1 MSELLNCPFC
11 GKPPKPVGD
20 GLVSCANFMCAIV
33 AVTFTPELWNR
44 RQPIDAATIREL
56 LPVAKVVD
64 NNQPGWRV
72 VVEVAPHTTLSLGT
86 MLYLESDVR
95 ALTQNAA
102 ATQDGDNREV
112 PNAKGSTMS
121 TPTTFGAD
129 SRTGAFATP
138 APAAAPDMVQGPRE
152 PTEEMIA
159 AGDFRGHP
167 SASQCRC
174 CVRTWRAM
182 LAAHEKE
189 NS

>member
-102 ATQDGDNREV
+102 APDFMAQLETTIAWLVGQL
-112 PNAKGSTMS
+112 PNDPMEEPNDKELLIAQA
-121 TPTTFGAD
+121 AD
-129 SRTGAFATP
+129 CLKRVSYLTN
-138 APAAAPDMVQGPRE
+138 AAATQEDKD
-152 PTEEMIA
+152 A
-159 AGDFRGHP
+159 
-167 SASQCRC
+167 
-174 CVRTWRAM
+174 
-182 LAAHEKE
+182 
-189 NS
+189 